1 MANWTDATTLITSLL
16 AGKAFTEGKAGALAE
31 NVVAMGEGATDA
43 QRVEGRALDVYLGT
57 ISLSGTTEVAVL
69 GLDRHTWLRGD
80 FTGACDASYGGNLQ
94 VKFTADAGS
103 TWSSAWTSLAEVAV
117 STTDGSTYQPG
128 KGFGFLRLDVVSGE
142 YAMAG
147 SYASAGV
154 PIAGIMGPATGT
166 VTSPTLP
173 TDCNGVKFRLSG
185 ANVTAKLY
193 IDALGGIVA

>member
-1 MANWTDATTLITSLL
+1 MANWTDVTTLITSLL

-80 FTGACDASYGGNLQ
+80 FTGACDASYGGNLE

-117 STTDGSTYQPG
+117 STIGASVYEPG
-128 KGFGFLRLDVVSGE
+128 KGVGFLRLDLVSGE

-147 SYASAGV
+147 SYYSGTAGLL
-154 PIAGIMGPATGT
+154 GPTTGT

-185 ANVTAKLY
+185 ANATAKLY